1 MKTRRLAALAVL
13 LTAFLT
19 TMLAMAPAMAQDN
32 SRNWEY
38 GNVIATTQ
46 VHIEPGSLN
55 AYLNDLNG
63 LWRIFLEQ
71 QIKDGN
77 AISYRIIQNS
87 FQRDGEPDLI
97 LITEHPN
104 WAAFDLSNEYY
115 DELTVKLQ
123 GSLDKSRT
131 ANLDRGKL
139 RRLGS
144 NSVYREIK
152 LTQ

>member
-1 MKTRRLAALAVL
+1 MKLLSVRVTLVL
-13 LTAFLT
+13 LLTMILTA
-19 TMLAMAPAMAQDN
+19 PVIAQDN
-32 SRNWEY
+32 TRNWEY
-38 GNVIATTQ
+38 GNVIATSN
-46 VHIEPGSLN
+46 VHLEPNGMN

-77 AISYRIIQNS
+77 TVSYRIIQNA
-87 FQRDGEPDLI
+87 FPRDGEPDLI

-104 WAAFDLSNEYY
+104 WAAFDLTNEYFE
-115 DELTVKLQ
+115 ELTVKLQ
-123 GSLDKSRT
+123 GSLQKSMDD
-131 ANLDRGKL
+131 NLDRGKL

-152 LTQ
+152 LND